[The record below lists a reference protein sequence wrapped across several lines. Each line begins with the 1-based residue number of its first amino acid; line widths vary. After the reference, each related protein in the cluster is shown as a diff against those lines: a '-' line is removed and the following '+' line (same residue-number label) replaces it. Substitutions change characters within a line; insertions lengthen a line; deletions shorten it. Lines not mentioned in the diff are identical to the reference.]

1 MLATPLTVCAAMR
14 VKSGPPPSVVP
25 GGAAAGRGARIAGA
39 CTGAGRS
46 AACDTGAVPARP
58 VTTSPAVNPATMRM
72 RETKNFLIM
81 ALGDVH
87 AARSAPRGFRHRQ
100 REETFLEIGRDRV
113 HVDRLGQH
121 ERARETAV
129 AAFDAV
135 GFLTRRLTADTFAAD
150 HDPAL
155 FRVNLD
161 VIAAQAGDLD
171 RQDERVRN
179 FVEVDRRGPAKRVG
193 AHQLPQLV
201 LEREE
206 IAPRIPSSKGHVSIV
221 AWVAG
226 LPHRS
231 DKASASYATI
241 ASLYSRAKDQS

>member
-100 REETFLEIGRDRV
+100 REETFLEIGRDRA
-113 HVDRLGQH
+113 HFDRLGQH
-121 ERARETAV
+121 ARARETPMAAV
-129 AAFDAV
+129 HTGGLPTPRLAAE
-135 GFLTRRLTADTFAAD
+135 TCAAD
-150 HDPAL
+150 HDPPL
-155 FRVNLD
+155 FTVNL
-161 VIAAQAGDLD
+161 A
-171 RQDERVRN
+171 
-179 FVEVDRRGPAKRVG
+179 
-193 AHQLPQLV
+193 
-201 LEREE
+201 
-206 IAPRIPSSKGHVSIV
+206 
-221 AWVAG
+221 
-226 LPHRS
+226 
-231 DKASASYATI
+231 
-241 ASLYSRAKDQS
+241 